1 MIKQPK
7 PKVVVLGGG
16 TGMPVLLQGLKPY
29 PLSLTA
35 VVTVADDGGSTGKI
49 RHSIN
54 VPAPGDVRN
63 VIASLA
69 NVDEDLHEL
78 FQYRIAGETGLSGHA
93 LGNLLLVATNEIT
106 GDFNR
111 AVEKV
116 ARLFNVQADVFPIV
130 NESVTLHA
138 EMEDGSI
145 VSGESN
151 IPKRNSKIKRIF
163 LTPENIVANKLV
175 IKAIAE
181 ADLIVIS
188 PGSLYTS
195 ILPNLIINDV
205 SKALE
210 TTKAKKVYVCN
221 IMTQR
226 GETNDYTASD
236 HVKAIYEHVNGE
248 IIDTIIVHNKPIN
261 QSWLHTYEKTDAFQ
275 VKIDYEELKKLNLT
289 IIEEDIIDDQ
299 RHMIR
304 HNYKKIAQLLFKL
317 ATDAH
322 QQ

>member
-1 MIKQPK
+1 MGGQDK

-16 TGMPVLLQGLKPY
+16 TGMPVLLQGLKQY
-29 PLSLTA
+29 PLDLTA

-49 RHSIN
+49 RHEIDI
-54 VPAPGDVRN
+54 PAPGDIRN
-63 VIASLA
+63 VIAALA

-78 FQYRIAGETGLSGHA
+78 FQYRISGNNGLAGHA

-106 GDFNR
+106 GDFNY

-116 ARLFNVQADVFPIV
+116 ANLFNVQANIYPVV
-130 NESVTLHA
+130 NKSVTLHA

-151 IPKRNSKIKRIF
+151 IPIKNKKIGRIF
-163 LTPENIVANKLV
+163 VTPKNIPANQRV
-175 IKAIAE
+175 IQAIHE

-205 SKALE
+205 IQALKE
-210 TTKAKKVYVCN
+210 TKATIVYVCN

-226 GETNDYTASD
+226 GETNNYAASD
-236 HVKAIYEHVNGE
+236 HVKAIHNHLAAE
-248 IIDTIIVHNKPIN
+248 IIDTIIVHNEAIEKTTL
-261 QSWLHTYEKTDAFQ
+261 QMYEKEQAFQ
-275 VKIDYEELKKLNLT
+275 VQVDYDELEKLNLT
-289 IIEEDIIDDQ
+289 IIEENMIDDAK
-299 RHMIR
+299 HMIR
-304 HNYKKIAQLLFKL
+304 HNYKKIAQLLFDL
-317 ATDAH
+317 AMEA
-322 QQ
+322 QK

>member
-1 MIKQPK
+1 MGKHRK

-16 TGMPVLLQGLKPY
+16 TGMPVLLQGLKKY
-29 PLSLTA
+29 PLDLTA

-49 RHSIN
+49 RDVIN

-63 VIASLA
+63 VIAALA
-69 NVDEDLHEL
+69 NVDEDLNKL
-78 FQYRIAGETGLSGHA
+78 FQYRIEGGNGLDGHA

-111 AVEKV
+111 AVEKI
-116 ARLFNVQADVFPIV
+116 ARLFNVKANIFPIV

-145 VSGESN
+145 VTGESN
-151 IPKRNSKIKRIF
+151 IPIKNKKIKRIF
-163 LTPENIVANKLV
+163 LTPEDVTANKSV
-175 IKAIAE
+175 IQAIQE

-195 ILPNLIINDV
+195 ILPNLIIRDV
-205 SKALE
+205 INALTE
-210 TTKAKKVYVCN
+210 TEASIVYVCN

-236 HVKAIYEHVNGE
+236 HVKAIYNHLNAN
-248 IIDTIIVHNKPIN
+248 IIDTIIVHNERIDAN
-261 QSWLHTYEKTDAFQ
+261 VLQAYEKEQAFQ
-275 VKIDYEELKKLNLT
+275 VTIDRDELDQLNLS
-289 IIEEDIIDDQ
+289 IITEDIVDYNQQI
-299 RHMIR
+299 IR
-304 HNYKKIAQLLFKL
+304 HNYSKIAKLLFDLTEKI
-317 ATDAH
+317 
-322 QQ
+322 